1 MGYFK
6 RNNEKNMLIEQLK
19 KYVSDKRSENWPEFV
34 IKNGLK
40 EFLQFP
46 VLSFI
51 YNQKKYQNFQFIGG
65 SALRIIH
72 NLPRLSEDLDFNL
85 SLKDYKSLD
94 LNIMAIELKNYFKK
108 ELFLDIAYR
117 VQNKKEP
124 GPSRLYLKFPILKE
138 LGLSKNSESNFLY
151 VKIEPQVDDLSRIET
166 EINAISKYGFNFI
179 VKSYSLKYLM
189 TGKIS
194 AILERSWFKGEDNK
208 VNIKGRDYYDL
219 YWYFQKDIEPD
230 FKILKEKFAIDN
242 IKKLKS
248 ALKEKIDKEVTSNKL
263 LFDLENFFKDQAFI
277 KSFCLNYKE
286 IMKKYL

>member
-1 MGYFK
+1 
-6 RNNEKNMLIEQLK
+6 MLIEQLK
-19 KYVSDKRSENWPEFV
+19 KFVSEKKNENWPDFV

-51 YNQKKYQNFQFIGG
+51 YSKQEYQNFQFIGG

-85 SLKDYKSLD
+85 SLEDYRLLD
-94 LNIMAIELKNYFKK
+94 LNKMANDLKNYFKSD
-108 ELFLDIAYR
+108 FSIDISYR
-117 VQNKKEP
+117 VQNKEEP

-138 LGLSKNSESNFLY
+138 LGLSEGSESDFLY
-151 VKIEPQVDDLSRIET
+151 VKIEPQVDDLSKIET
-166 EINAISKYGFNFI
+166 EINPISKYGFNFI
-179 VKSYSLKYLM
+179 VKNYSLKYLM

-194 AILERSWFKGEDNK
+194 AILERDWFKGEDNEID
-208 VNIKGRDYYDL
+208 IKGRDYYDL
-219 YWYFQKDIEPD
+219 YWYFDKNIEPD
-230 FKILKEKFAIDN
+230 FNILKENFSINNVDEL
-242 IKKLKS
+242 KKV
-248 ALKEKIDKEVTSNKL
+248 LKEKINKEVTSKKL

-277 KSFCLNYKE
+277 KSFCSNYKE